1 MSRSFFPTCTSQK
14 GEMEEMRKELDDRRA
29 EVEVLTADLRAKSD
43 LADGL
48 KRAAAD
54 QAAKLREARAEAER
68 HAREAAARAE
78 DAAAASEQFGQLT
91 ARLTEKE
98 QALRQLCAAHEA
110 LKGTLRERTEGLEA
124 GKRELLAALEESEAK
139 GDEQEAALR
148 ARDGEVARLR
158 GLLSEKERKCSDA
171 EQRARAPR
179 EVMMRDD
186 MLVKLEEEKAAVE
199 GKLKWKAEQFRHL
212 EEALKKV
219 QDEFRA
225 AKKEWGADRLTL
237 VDRIGAL
244 ETELDS
250 KTRVAE
256 DFRSRLEMCSQAL
269 AREEG
274 RRKRVEA
281 EMSELR
287 HMYGNVVS
295 EFEEARSTIE
305 SLTAKRDG
313 EIAAL
318 RSTLAEKATMLKEM
332 GYSKAHLEQENED
345 LRSSLKE
352 YQEAQIGGADAVV
365 SLKCLREKFRSLE
378 QTHRSCTEKLR
389 DKEAEWRMQMEKLG
403 GDLDECLSKLD
414 SRDILISELQNELLS
429 SNRFLELQTVESWE
443 VSVLLAVLQSKLHD
457 SCSYVDTIKLHMRQ
471 RCENLEKEIASSRK
485 QLEDKNCIVVQL
497 QAEQKQQSEIIAKL
511 HGRIE
516 ELEFMEQ
523 EHENMQIQLKEY
535 KEMLENR
542 SRDVN
547 CLKDEASGK
556 ERSLQEELTKALGA
570 LHEAN
575 CALSDQKNELSQLE
589 INLHQQQQAIKHLE
603 KLKDDV
609 ESELKVYMD
618 DNCILKRDLD
628 AALAAKMQAD
638 ELLREEKVK
647 LLGALGEANCD
658 LADRKSELT
667 QLEIILHQQ
676 KQDFENLEKLKV
688 GMETELKGYMDDN
701 CALRR
706 DLDAALVAN
715 VEAEELLKEE
725 KLKLIGALNVA
736 NSALSEKKSE
746 LSHLEIS
753 YEQQKKA
760 VQHLDKLKI
769 DMETELKICMDEK
782 CVLKRDLDV
791 ALTAKLEAESSHTEE
806 KDKLCGIIDKN
817 EMLIDEFQQY
827 ISILEEENMGHKLD
841 FGSLI
846 KLEYE
851 KFVQEVNSKYSEITE
866 VYNSKLLELERR
878 LGSIEQN
885 FSCREQEIMGMFDQE
900 EADWYALI
908 ADKEIAIRDIQ
919 QTVESVQL
927 DVNQLLYAAT
937 AKVAEVQ
944 LEVKQLY
951 GFAETLNSLYVIQE
965 HDSVFKDMLISECET
980 ELDTLHAN
988 LVLEKEQSGNLKN
1001 LLEQLKTETTTEMLQ
1016 KAKEHQDVIA
1026 RSSLVLQERNEL
1038 VHELTGLTNSIGEVI
1053 HQDKDLLL
1061 NLEQIMKKVDDRDH
1075 CNDSPSSEKINARSS
1090 APWVRNKSGHL
1101 ADRRLP
1107 LKENNY

>member
-1 MSRSFFPTCTSQK
+1 
-14 GEMEEMRKELDDRRA
+14 
-29 EVEVLTADLRAKSD
+29 
-43 LADGL
+43 
-48 KRAAAD
+48 
-54 QAAKLREARAEAER
+54 
-68 HAREAAARAE
+68 
-78 DAAAASEQFGQLT
+78 
-91 ARLTEKE
+91 
-98 QALRQLCAAHEA
+98 
-110 LKGTLRERTEGLEA
+110 
-124 GKRELLAALEESEAK
+124 
-139 GDEQEAALR
+139 
-148 ARDGEVARLR
+148 
-158 GLLSEKERKCSDA
+158 
-171 EQRARAPR
+171 
-179 EVMMRDD
+179 
-186 MLVKLEEEKAAVE
+186 
-199 GKLKWKAEQFRHL
+199 
-212 EEALKKV
+212 
-219 QDEFRA
+219 
-225 AKKEWGADRLTL
+225 
-237 VDRIGAL
+237 
-244 ETELDS
+244 
-250 KTRVAE
+250 
-256 DFRSRLEMCSQAL
+256 
-269 AREEG
+269 
-274 RRKRVEA
+274 
-281 EMSELR
+281 
-287 HMYGNVVS
+287 
-295 EFEEARSTIE
+295 
-305 SLTAKRDG
+305 
-313 EIAAL
+313 
-318 RSTLAEKATMLKEM
+318 
-332 GYSKAHLEQENED
+332 
-345 LRSSLKE
+345 
-352 YQEAQIGGADAVV
+352 
-365 SLKCLREKFRSLE
+365 
-378 QTHRSCTEKLR
+378 
-389 DKEAEWRMQMEKLG
+389 MQMEKLG

-535 KEMLENR
+535 KAMLESR
-542 SRDVN
+542 SSDVN

-556 ERSLQEELTKALGA
+556 ERSLQEELRKALGA

-589 INLHQQQQAIKHLE
+589 INLHQQQQAIKHLK

-609 ESELKVYMD
+609 ETELKVYMD

-628 AALAAKMQAD
+628 AALATKMQAD

-667 QLEIILHQQ
+667 QLEIILRQQ

-706 DLDAALVAN
+706 DLDAALVAK

-736 NSALSEKKSE
+736 NSARSEKKSE

-753 YEQQKKA
+753 YEEQKKA
-760 VQHLDKLKI
+760 VQHLEKLKI
-769 DMETELKICMDEK
+769 DMETELKICMDKK

-806 KDKLCGIIDKN
+806 KIKLCGIIDKN

-846 KLEYE
+846 KLGYE

-885 FSCREQEIMGMFDQE
+885 F
-900 EADWYALI
+900 L
-908 ADKEIAIRDIQ
+908 
-919 QTVESVQL
+919 L
-927 DVNQLLYAAT
+927 DVNQLLDAAT

-951 GFAETLNSLYVIQE
+951 GFAETSNSLYVIQE

-1061 NLEQIMKKVDDRDH
+1061 NLKQIMKKVDDRDY
-1075 CNDSPSSEKINARSS
+1075 CNDSPSSDKINARSS